1 MKRRRRRLKSWI
13 LALDRQDL
21 EPSIRNIRPVSMN
34 SLRSS
39 LHPTR
44 YHPPKRGLPPH
55 KKPVTAVAAE
65 QYGRL
70 FLAAC
75 LMLALFAPIFL
86 LAGAFA
92 YFQLTP
98 RVVPG
103 VYSGDIRLGGLT
115 VDQAAIRIHS
125 GWNLMRK
132 ITVTD
137 GYHTWQVS
145 PADMGLEVDPVATA
159 RGAYV
164 VGHTQDLASELA
176 QMIHSASQGWGV
188 APVYHFDASRARSTL
203 LGLSDQ
209 VSRAAVDASIR
220 LQGDQ
225 FVAVAGVLGYTFNL
239 DDCMK
244 RLSADPQSV
253 LLGAYFKVSLQPVS
267 PRLNDVSG
275 LLQKA
280 QAELD
285 HGFSIDA
292 YDPIHDSWKKWEVP
306 RGELGKWIRVSNN
319 PQDPQ
324 LSLDEGQ
331 IKQYVSQLDGELGSE
346 EYLDDSSLG
355 NLDNSTGA
363 QHEITLLVKHHPTS
377 YTVQAGDTLIKI
389 GWKVEMPYWRIIQA
403 NPGLNPDKLVT
414 GQELIIPS
422 KDDLLP
428 LPVDLHKRIIL
439 SISQQRLWAY
449 QDGKLLSE
457 HIISTGIDRSP
468 TQPGVFQVQTH
479 EINAYASVWDLY
491 MPNFLGIYEAWP
503 GFMNGIHGLPTL
515 SNGQRLWAN
524 ILGRPA
530 SYGCIILDLNAA
542 KWLYQWA
549 ENGVVVEIRS

>member
-1 MKRRRRRLKSWI
+1 MNPRQSI
-13 LALDRQDL
+13 LR
-21 EPSIRNIRPVSMN
+21 
-34 SLRSS
+34 
-39 LHPTR
+39 PTR
-44 YHPPKRGLPPH
+44 AYPPKRNLPRRD
-55 KKPVTAVAAE
+55 KPITIFIAE
-65 QYGRL
+65 KYGRL
-70 FLAAC
+70 FLALC
-75 LMLALFAPIFL
+75 LLLALFSPLFL
-86 LAGAFA
+86 VAGALA
-92 YFQLTP
+92 YFQISG

-103 VYSGDIRLGGLT
+103 VYSGDVRLGGLT
-115 VDQAAIRIHS
+115 VDQAAIRIQT

-145 PADMGLEVDPVATA
+145 PADMGLDVDPVATA
-159 RGAYV
+159 QQAYAV
-164 VGHTQDLASELA
+164 AHTQDLASEFT
-176 QMIHSASQGWGV
+176 QMIHSTSRGWGIV
-188 APVYHFDASRARSTL
+188 PVYRFDASRARSTL
-203 LGLSDQ
+203 MGLSGQ
-209 VSRAAVDASIR
+209 VSREAVDASIR

-225 FVAVAGVLGYTFNL
+225 FVAVPGELGYTFNL
-239 DDCMK
+239 EDCMK

-253 LLGAYFKVSLQPVS
+253 LLGAYFKVSLQPVA

-275 LLQKA
+275 LLRKA
-280 QAELD
+280 QEELD
-285 HGFSIDA
+285 NGFSINA

-306 RGELGKWIRVSNN
+306 RSELGKWVQVSNTS
-319 PQDPQ
+319 QDAQ
-324 LSLDEGQ
+324 LSLSEAQ
-331 IKQYVSQLDGELGSE
+331 IRQYVSQLSGELSAG

-355 NLDNSTGA
+355 NLDNGVGT
-363 QHEITLLVKHHPTS
+363 QHEITLLVKHRPTR

-403 NPGLNPDKLVT
+403 NPGLNPDKLVA

-428 LPVDLHKRIIL
+428 LPIDLHKRIVL

-515 SNGQRLWAN
+515 SNGQRLWAS

-530 SYGCIILDLNAA
+530 SYGCIILDLNTA

>member
-1 MKRRRRRLKSWI
+1 
-13 LALDRQDL
+13 
-21 EPSIRNIRPVSMN
+21 MN
-34 SLRSS
+34 SLRPTIRPPRVYP
-39 LHPTR
+39 PTR
-44 YHPPKRGLPPH
+44 SSSPR
-55 KKPVTAVAAE
+55 KKPATAFISE

-70 FLAAC
+70 FLALC
-75 LMLALFAPIFL
+75 LLLALLSPIFL
-86 LAGAFA
+86 LGGAFA
-92 YFQLTP
+92 YFQISA

-103 VYSGDIRLGGLT
+103 VYSGDIHLGGLT
-115 VDQAAIRIHS
+115 VDQAAIRIQT

-145 PADMGLEVDPVATA
+145 PADMGLEVDPLATA
-159 RGAYV
+159 REAYS
-164 VGHTQDLASELA
+164 VGHTQDMVGELS
-176 QMIHSASQGWGV
+176 QMIHSASQGWGI
-188 APVYHFDASRARSTL
+188 APAYRFDAGRARNTL
-203 LGLSDQ
+203 LALSGQ
-209 VSRAAVDASIR
+209 VSRSAVDASIR

-225 FVAVAGVLGYTFNL
+225 FVAVPGELGYTFNL

-253 LLGAYFKVSLQPVS
+253 LLGAYFKVSLQPVA

-285 HGFSIDA
+285 SGFVINA
-292 YDPIHDSWKKWEVP
+292 YDPIHDSWKKWDVP
-306 RGELGKWIRVSNN
+306 RGELGKWIRVSNTS
-319 PQDPQ
+319 QDAQ
-324 LSLDEGQ
+324 LSLDEVQ
-331 IKQYVSQLDGELGSE
+331 IRHYVSQLNGELSAD
-346 EYLDDSSLG
+346 EYLDDSSM
-355 NLDNSTGA
+355 DNSAGA
-363 QHEITLLVKHHPTS
+363 QHEVTLLVKHHPTR
-377 YTVQAGDTLIKI
+377 YTIQAGDTLIKI

-414 GQELIIPS
+414 GQDLIIPS

-428 LPVDLHKRIIL
+428 LPVDLHKRIVL

>member
-1 MKRRRRRLKSWI
+1 
-13 LALDRQDL
+13 
-21 EPSIRNIRPVSMN
+21 MN
-34 SLRSS
+34 SVRST
-39 LHPTR
+39 HPPARFYPPTR
-44 YHPPKRGLPPH
+44 KVPPRKKSVAENLAERYGL
-55 KKPVTAVAAE
+55 
-65 QYGRL
+65 L

-75 LMLALFAPIFL
+75 LLLALIMPL
-86 LAGAFA
+86 LLLVGAFA
-92 YFQLTP
+92 YFQLSQ

-103 VYSGDIRLGGLT
+103 VYSGNVSLGGLT
-115 VDQAAIRIHS
+115 VDQAAIRIHT
-125 GWNLMRK
+125 GWNLTRK

-137 GYHTWQVS
+137 GYHTWQVA
-145 PADMGLEVDPVATA
+145 PADLGLEVDPLATA
-159 RGAYV
+159 RQAYSV
-164 VGHTQDLASELA
+164 AHRQDWISEMG

-188 APVYHFDASRARSTL
+188 APVYRFDANRARNTL
-203 LGLSDQ
+203 QGLSAQ
-209 VSRAAVDASIR
+209 VSRAAVDASIQ

-225 FVAVAGVLGYTFNL
+225 FVARPGELGYTFNL
-239 DDCMK
+239 DDSMK
-244 RLSADPQSV
+244 RLSVDPQSV
-253 LLGAYFKVSLQPVS
+253 LLGAYYKVSLQPVS
-267 PRLNDVSG
+267 PRLNDVSA

-280 QAELD
+280 QAVLD
-285 HGFSIDA
+285 NGFIINA
-292 YDPIHDSWKKWEVP
+292 YDPIQNVWKKWDVP
-306 RGELGKWIRVSNN
+306 RAELGNWIQISNT
-319 PQDPQ
+319 PQDPR
-324 LSLDEGQ
+324 LSLDEVQ
-331 IKQYVSQLDGELGSE
+331 IGQYVSQLDGELSAD
-346 EYLDDSSLG
+346 EYLDVTGLG
-355 NLDNSTGA
+355 NLNGGGT
-363 QHEITLLVKHHPTS
+363 QHEITLLIKHRPTR

-403 NPGLNPDKLVT
+403 NPNFNPDKLVT
-414 GQELIIPS
+414 GQELTIPS

-428 LPVDLHKRIIL
+428 LPVDLHKRIVL

-449 QDGKLLSE
+449 QDGQLLSE

-524 ILGRPA
+524 VLGKPA

>member
-1 MKRRRRRLKSWI
+1 MNIVRSTFH
-13 LALDRQDL
+13 
-21 EPSIRNIRPVSMN
+21 PSRPYPPT
-34 SLRSS
+34 SS
-39 LHPTR
+39 L
-44 YHPPKRGLPPH
+44 PPR
-55 KKPVTAVAAE
+55 KKPVAAIIAK

-70 FLAAC
+70 FFAAC
-75 LMLALFAPIFL
+75 LLLALASPLIL
-86 LAGAFA
+86 MAGAFA
-92 YFQLTP
+92 YYQISQ

-103 VYSGDIRLGGLT
+103 VYSGSVRLGGLT
-115 VDQAAIRIHS
+115 VDQAAIRIHTD
-125 GWNLMRK
+125 WNLMRK

-137 GYHTWQVS
+137 GFHTWQVA
-145 PADMGLEVDPVATA
+145 PGDLGLDVDPVATA
-159 RGAYV
+159 QQAYAV
-164 VGHTQDLASELA
+164 AHSQDLVSEA
-176 QMIHSASQGWGV
+176 GQMIHSAGQGWGI
-188 APVYHFDASRARSTL
+188 APVYRFDASRAQRTL
-203 LGLSDQ
+203 LGLSGQ

-225 FVAVAGVLGYTFNL
+225 FVAVPGELGFTFNL

-267 PRLNDVSG
+267 PTLIDVSG
-275 LLQKA
+275 SLQKA
-280 QAELD
+280 QAVLEN
-285 HGFSIDA
+285 GFTINA
-292 YDPIHDSWKKWEVP
+292 YDPIHDAWKKWEVP
-306 RGELGKWIRVSNN
+306 RAELGKWMRVNN
-319 PQDPQ
+319 IAQDPQ
-324 LSLDEGQ
+324 LSLDEVQ
-331 IKQYVSQLDGELGSE
+331 IRQYLNQLNGELSADE
-346 EYLDDSSLG
+346 FLDNFTTGNLENSLG
-355 NLDNSTGA
+355 TL
-363 QHEITLLVKHHPTS
+363 HEITILVKHRPTR

-414 GQELIIPS
+414 GQELVIPS

-428 LPVDLHKRIIL
+428 LPVDLHKRIVL

-449 QDGKLLSE
+449 QDGQLVSE

>member
-1 MKRRRRRLKSWI
+1 
-13 LALDRQDL
+13 
-21 EPSIRNIRPVSMN
+21 MN

-39 LHPTR
+39 LHPSR

-75 LMLALFAPIFL
+75 LMLALIAPIFL

-176 QMIHSASQGWGV
+176 QMFHSASQGWGV

-225 FVAVAGVLGYTFNL
+225 FVAVAGELGYTFNL

-292 YDPIHDSWKKWEVP
+292 YDPIHDFWKKWKVP

-324 LSLDEGQ
+324 LSLDEAQ
-331 IKQYVSQLDGELGSE
+331 IRQYVSQLDGELSSE

-363 QHEITLLVKHHPTS
+363 QHEITLLVKHHPTR

-389 GWKVEMPYWRIIQA
+389 GWNVEMPYWRIIQA

>member
-1 MKRRRRRLKSWI
+1 
-13 LALDRQDL
+13 
-21 EPSIRNIRPVSMN
+21 MN
-34 SLRSS
+34 TVRSTFP
-39 LHPTR
+39 PTR
-44 YHPPKRGLPPH
+44 FYPPTRKVPPR
-55 KKPVTAVAAE
+55 KKSAAAVIAE

-75 LMLALFAPIFL
+75 LLLALIMPLSL

-92 YFQLTP
+92 YFQLSQ
-98 RVVPG
+98 RIVPG
-103 VYSGDIRLGGLT
+103 VYSGNTSLSGLT
-115 VDQAAIRIHS
+115 VDQAAIRIHT
-125 GWNLMRK
+125 GWNLTRK

-137 GYHTWQVS
+137 GYHTWQVA
-145 PADMGLEVDPVATA
+145 PADLGLDVDPLATA
-159 RGAYV
+159 RQAYSIA
-164 VGHTQDLASELA
+164 HMQDWVSEMG

-188 APVYHFDASRARSTL
+188 APVYRFDANRARNTL
-203 LGLSDQ
+203 LSLSGQ
-209 VSRAAVDASIR
+209 VSRAAVDASLQ

-225 FVAVAGVLGYTFNL
+225 FVAVPGELGYTFNL
-239 DDCMK
+239 DDSMK
-244 RLSADPQSV
+244 RFSADPQSV

-267 PRLNDVSG
+267 PRLNDVSV

-280 QAELD
+280 QTVLNN
-285 HGFSIDA
+285 GFIINA
-292 YDPIHDSWKKWEVP
+292 YDPIQNAWKKWDVP
-306 RGELGKWIRVSNN
+306 RAELGSWIQISNT
-319 PQDPQ
+319 PQDPH
-324 LSLDEGQ
+324 LSLDEIQ
-331 IKQYVSQLDGELGSE
+331 IKQYVSQLDGELSAD
-346 EYLDDSSLG
+346 EYLDDSGLG
-355 NLDNSTGA
+355 NLDGSGGS
-363 QHEITLLVKHHPTS
+363 QHEITLLVKHRPTQ
-377 YTVQAGDTLIKI
+377 YTVQTGDTLIKI
-389 GWKVEMPYWRIIQA
+389 GWKVEIPYWRIIQA
-403 NPGLNPDKLVT
+403 NPNINPDQLVA
-414 GQELIIPS
+414 GQELTIPS

-428 LPVDLHKRIIL
+428 LPVDVHKRIVL

-449 QDGKLLSE
+449 QDGQLLSE

-530 SYGCIILDLNAA
+530 SYGCIILDLDAA

>member
-1 MKRRRRRLKSWI
+1 MNTARSTSH
-13 LALDRQDL
+13 
-21 EPSIRNIRPVSMN
+21 PSRFYP
-34 SLRSS
+34 
-39 LHPTR
+39 PTR
-44 YHPPKRGLPPH
+44 GVRPH
-55 KKPVTAVAAE
+55 KKTAAAVIAE

-75 LMLALFAPIFL
+75 LLLALISPLFL

-92 YFQLTP
+92 YFQISP

-103 VYSGDIRLGGLT
+103 VYSGNIRLGGLT
-115 VDQAAIRIHS
+115 VDQAAIRLQT
-125 GWNLMRK
+125 GWNLTRK

-137 GYHTWQVS
+137 GYHTWQVA
-145 PADMGLEVDPVATA
+145 PADLGLEVDPLATA
-159 RGAYV
+159 QQAYSV
-164 VGHTQDLASELA
+164 AHTQDWVSELE
-176 QMIHSASQGWGV
+176 QMIHSASRGWGI
-188 APVYHFDASRARSTL
+188 APVYRFDAGRARNTL
-203 LGLSDQ
+203 LGLSGQ

-220 LQGDQ
+220 MQGDQ
-225 FVAVAGVLGYTFNL
+225 FVAVPGELGYTFNL
-239 DDCMK
+239 DDSMN
-244 RLSADPQSV
+244 RLSANPQSV

-267 PRLNDVSG
+267 PSLNDASG
-275 LLQKA
+275 MLQKA
-280 QAELD
+280 KAILD
-285 HGFSIDA
+285 NGFSINA
-292 YDPIHDSWKKWEVP
+292 YDPIHDSWKKWDVP
-306 RGELGKWIRVSNN
+306 RAELGKWIRVSKASQE
-319 PQDPQ
+319 PV
-324 LSLDEGQ
+324 LSLDEAQ
-331 IKQYVSQLDGELGSE
+331 IKQYASQLNGELSAD
-346 EYLDDSSLG
+346 EYLDDAGFG
-355 NLDNSTGA
+355 NLENSEGV
-363 QHEITLLVKHHPTS
+363 QHEITLLVKHRPTR

-389 GWKVEMPYWRIIQA
+389 GWNVEMPYWRIIQA
-403 NPGLNPDKLVT
+403 NPGLDPDKLVA
-414 GQELIIPS
+414 GQELTIPS

-428 LPVDLHKRIIL
+428 LPVDLHKRIVL

-449 QDGKLLSE
+449 QDGQLLSE
-457 HIISTGIDRSP
+457 HVISTGIDRSP